1 MVVEYGE
8 RVRSSRLLAILIHL
22 EAVRATT
29 TAELAALTEVS
40 QRTAHR
46 DVAALQAAGVPLWTE
61 VGPNGGVR
69 LLDGWSSG
77 VDRINAAEAGI
88 LVLSAVPDV
97 AADLGLD
104 SMLASAELK
113 LLAGLT
119 PAGRGRAGE
128 IRDRFLLDVPGWFHA
143 KENVPWLGE
152 IAQAVWTQRRVD
164 VVYGKT
170 HEVRRRIDPLGLVL
184 KAGTWYV
191 VARHRSAMRTYRVG
205 RIVAATIRDESFA
218 RPADF
223 DLATW
228 WRASSSEF
236 DRAILRASVTLRLSP
251 RGRRALPGALLSEA
265 VHAALAAASAP
276 DADGWVTVEV
286 PVESEQVAQHQLLA
300 LGAEVEVLAP
310 RSVRRGLAAQA
321 SAVVALNA

>member
-1 MVVEYGE
+1 M
-8 RVRSSRLLAILIHL
+8 RSSRLLAILIHL
-22 EAVRATT
+22 EAVRTTT

-69 LLDGWSSG
+69 LLDGWHSG
-77 VDRINAAEAGI
+77 VDRMNASEAGI
-88 LVLSAVPDV
+88 LVLSAIPGV

-104 SMLASAELK
+104 AMLASAELK
-113 LLAGLT
+113 LLAGLS
-119 PAGRGRAGE
+119 ADGRGRANE
-128 IRDRFLLDVPGWFHA
+128 IRDRFHLDVPGWFHA
-143 KENVPWLGE
+143 KEGVPWLGD

-164 VVYGKT
+164 IVYGQT

-191 VARHRSAMRTYRVG
+191 VARHRSTVRTYRVG
-205 RIVAATIRDESFA
+205 RVVRATMRDESFE
-218 RPADF
+218 RPPRF
-223 DLATW
+223 DLAAW
-228 WRASSSEF
+228 WRASSSDF

-251 RGRRALPGALLSEA
+251 RGCRALPGVLPSEA
-265 VHAALAAASAP
+265 VPEALAAASAP
-276 DADGWVTVEV
+276 DAQGWVVVDV
-286 PVESEQVAQHQLLA
+286 PVESETIAQHQLLA

-310 RSVRRGLAAQA
+310 KSVRLAVAEIA
-321 SAVVALNA
+321 AAMAALNS